1 MIHKSPLI
9 SLLTRDKILFQG
21 NCPSIKSSVSAE
33 ATQND
38 ETEIQTTEDTDATT
52 PASSSRHDPLS
63 HDVTAD
69 GTQKTRRNP
78 ESNGSVV
85 DGGRKCLRVLRSS
98 LWTNFPFV
106 VYCMLVA
113 AVQGCIQS
121 VLIFLPSRGREL
133 GAGPS
138 AAALL
143 LTLFGAFDMGG
154 RFVFGFVFDIRAV
167 RRRRSYLYTAVAVS
181 FGSGAA
187 LLAAVDDYVLLATVT
202 CFVAVLEG
210 GAHSQRATSV
220 TELVEPSQ
228 TSLAVGLVIF
238 AQGCGNFYGPII
250 GG

>member
-1 MIHKSPLI
+1 MV
-9 SLLTRDKILFQG
+9 
-21 NCPSIKSSVSAE
+21 KSS
-33 ATQND
+33 
-38 ETEIQTTEDTDATT
+38 
-52 PASSSRHDPLS
+52 
-63 HDVTAD
+63 
-69 GTQKTRRNP
+69 

-113 AVQGCIQS
+113 AVQGCIMS
-121 VLIFLPSRGREL
+121 VLIFLPARGREL
-133 GAGPS
+133 GAGAS

-167 RRRRSYLYTAVAVS
+167 RRRRSYLYTVLAVL
-181 FGSGAA
+181 FGAGAA
-187 LLAAVDDYVLLATVT
+187 LLATLDDYVLLATVT
-202 CFVAVLEG
+202 CVVAVLEG
-210 GAHSQRATSV
+210 GAHSQRATIV
-220 TELVEPSQ
+220 TELVESAQ
-228 TSLAVGLVIF
+228 SSLAVGLVIF